1 MLFVYITLWLLISN
15 YSATAYIMTCYAKTG
30 NPKPEK
36 IDANLCTHLIIIND
50 CTINEAGIHFPAEDM
65 MHRYNKLK
73 RKNPALKILISLTP
87 SNVYMSEIAADQ
99 TKINGLSAVVR
110 DYLIAN
116 NLDGFDIDWEFPV
129 WSPGAR
135 ATDRQGLSDILKKLR
150 EDFDSSGHRLLLT
163 VAVCA
168 MYNIVEKAYDANA
181 LNKYTDMIQIMNY
194 DFHLYSRW
202 HPFTGFNSPLHAS
215 PYEIL
220 LLGRI
225 NSEYAT
231 RYWLSLGITPS
242 KLVFGI
248 PVYGVGF
255 ELLSKHMHFPYAP
268 VTGYAHN
275 GGVIPYRRACGY
287 LNSTNY
293 RYYWDKYAASPYL
306 VEGTSWLGIEDTRS
320 VSEKAKFAKSM
331 GIGGVMVFALDSDD
345 HAGRCGQ
352 GKFPLTKVI
361 RYVMKNPTSNSEVSI
376 NESYRE

>member
-1 MLFVYITLWLLISN
+1 MLYFYISLWFLISN
-15 YSATAYIMTCYAKTG
+15 YSANAYIMTCYAKSG

-36 IDANLCTHLIIIND
+36 IDPNLCTHLIIINN
-50 CTINEAGIHFPAEDM
+50 CTINEAGIQFPAEDM

-73 RKNPALKILISLTP
+73 RKNPALQILISLTP
-87 SNVYMSEIAADQ
+87 ANVYMSEIATDQ

-116 NLDGFDIDWEFPV
+116 KLDGFDIDWEFP
-129 WSPGAR
+129 
-135 ATDRQGLSDILKKLR
+135 KLR
-150 EDFDSSGHRLLLT
+150 EDFDTSGHRLLLT

-181 LNKYTDMIQIMNY
+181 LNKYTDMVQIMNY

-202 HPFTGFNSPLHAS
+202 HPFTGFNAPLHAS

-248 PVYGVGF
+248 PVYGIGF

-293 RYYWDKYAASPYL
+293 HYYWDKYAASPYL
-306 VEGTSWLGIEDTRS
+306 VEGTSWLGIEDSRS

-352 GKFPLTKVI
+352 GKFPLTKAI
-361 RYVMKNPTSNSEVSI
+361 RDVMKTPTISSNLEVSI
-376 NESYRE
+376 NEPYRE